1 MRLSALHFR
10 HYVSILAVG
19 LAILFAV
26 ADHADARRAWA
37 AFRKPW
43 NAYLSGAPRDS
54 RGADAG
60 SPHPAF
66 NDASAS
72 GQPDGPGPASGVAPR
87 PGLFSGSGGSL
98 LGGLLVGGLLGHRL
112 GHGFGGAFGFLGMLL
127 QMDWS
132 SARLRWSCASFR
144 ARQAQLRWPAA
155 PAERG
160 MFDGLE
166 AWPVVPQHFT
176 EGSSLGVPQTDEI
189 GLTQQDLDT
198 FDVFSARF
206 QTGYGREDYAAL
218 RERTTPEAMS
228 YLAEELGENAT
239 RGVRNSVTDVRLL
252 QGNVAE
258 AWREGNID
266 YATLAM
272 RYSSI
277 DATLDRASGKVVDG
291 DPKNPTEATEVWTF
305 ARKDQ
310 SDWKLRQSS
319 RRKSPRLP
327 ARPGARAHR
336 ASSACINL
344 GNAWT
349 TGIATGRWP
358 SPSTV
363 PDLPTRRLC
372 APHSRSPL

>member
-26 ADHADARRAWA
+26 ADHADARRAVGG
-37 AFRKPW
+37 F
-43 NAYLSGAPRDS
+43 GS
-54 RGADAG
+54 RGTRTYQA
-60 SPHPAF
+60 PPAT
-66 NDASAS
+66 AVAPTPAAPIQRSMTP
-72 GQPDGPGPASGVAPR
+72 QPQVNQTAPVQPQGAAPR
-87 PGLFSGSGGSL
+87 PGLFSGFGGSL
-98 LGGLLVGGLLGHRL
+98 LGGLLVGGLLGTVL

-127 QMDWS
+127 QIGLVIG
-132 SARLRWSCASFR
+132 AIALVVRFFR
-144 ARQAQLRWPAA
+144 ARQAQPSLAGGPVERAGGPAQ
-155 PAERG
+155 RG
-160 MFDGLE
+160 MFDGLRGM
-166 AWPVVPQHFT
+166 A
-176 EGSSLGVPQTDEI
+176 SSTPNMPPRGAASVASPQTDEI

-198 FDVFSARF
+198 FERLLGEI

-228 YLAEELGENAT
+228 YLAEELGDNAT
-239 RGVRNSVTDVRLL
+239 RGVRNSVTDVSLL

-310 SDWKLRQSS
+310 SDWKLAAIQS
-319 RRKSPRLP
+319 
-327 ARPGARAHR
+327 
-336 ASSACINL
+336 
-344 GNAWT
+344 T
-349 TGIATGRWP
+349 
-358 SPSTV
+358 
-363 PDLPTRRLC
+363 
-372 APHSRSPL
+372 